1 MAVLAMMADTQTI
14 KALPINLPWKK
25 RMAHKVCVTS
35 SNGDDDL
42 HCQVLI
48 GGNLYAFHPFSPVEV
63 PYELATAVK
72 GLVGHYPELGIE
84 EVSQFDPRLNVNG
97 VQAPAKVDHAAPI
110 SYIPSK
116 ATLVKL
122 SKSELAEFAQA
133 AGIEVPE
140 DVAKRDLVAA
150 LDAAR

>member
-14 KALPINLPWKK
+14 KALPINMPWGK
-25 RMAHKVCVTS
+25 RMANKVCVTT
-35 SNGDDDL
+35 SNGDAGL

-48 GGNLYAFHPFSPVEV
+48 GGNLYAFHPLKPVEV

-72 GLVGHYPELGIE
+72 GLVGHFPELGIE
-84 EVSQFDPRLNVNG
+84 EVSQFDPRLNVDG
-97 VQAPAKVDHAAPI
+97 APARVNHAAPI

-116 ATLVKL
+116 ATLDKL
-122 SKSELAEFAQA
+122 SKTELAEFAQA
-133 AGIEVPE
+133 AGIDVPE
-140 DVAKRDLVAA
+140 DVSKRDLVAA